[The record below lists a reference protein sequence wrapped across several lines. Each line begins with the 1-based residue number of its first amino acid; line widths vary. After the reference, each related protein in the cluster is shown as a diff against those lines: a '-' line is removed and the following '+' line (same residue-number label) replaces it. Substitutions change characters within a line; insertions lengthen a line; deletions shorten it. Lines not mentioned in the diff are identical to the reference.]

1 MHKAVIKIASCRAN
15 EISERDIENVESCLR
30 FGNNKFSFRFLIY
43 VYISAVT
50 LCRHHKVSKGGLRY
64 GNQRSSSQFQF
75 YSSINMAAVGIH
87 LGSTS
92 ASLALHKVQRVT
104 LFELAKLITFKKLT
118 TYVIEIISKDGRTEI
133 LTNDAGDRVTPALV
147 ACLGK
152 EKVSLF

>member
-1 MHKAVIKIASCRAN
+1 METSVLPVIN
-15 EISERDIENVESCLR
+15 
-30 FGNNKFSFRFLIY
+30 
-43 VYISAVT
+43 
-50 LCRHHKVSKGGLRY
+50 
-64 GNQRSSSQFQF
+64 QFQF

-92 ASLALHKVQRVT
+92 ASLALHKVQRVA